1 MIDQTTLLIILGSS
15 AGSMM
20 ILITII
26 YIYTNNTNR
35 LQDDEYINADNIR
48 EYQSSLDSSTGAMFR
63 DSGGITHIA
72 DFNDV

>member
-20 ILITII
+20 ILIAII

-35 LQDDEYINADNIR
+35 LQDDDYVNADNIR
-48 EYQSSLDSSTGAMFR
+48 QYQSSSDSSTGTMFR
-63 DSGGITHIA
+63 DSCGTTYIA
-72 DFNDV
+72 DFDDV